1 MIQHLSSRQMSVG
14 TAHESIAEGYVAGTE
29 LHLYASG
36 NNSKDI
42 FLGADGVTIT
52 TGYLLRKDT
61 AITIR
66 LMERQT
72 LYAVAETNGQL
83 LTILEVGG
91 I

>member
-1 MIQHLSSRQMSVG
+1 MSVG
-14 TAHESIAEGYVAGTE
+14 TAAASVAEGYVAGTE
-29 LHLYASG
+29 LHLYAIS

-42 FLGADGVTIT
+42 FVGPAGVTIS
-52 TGYLLRKDT
+52 TGYLLKKDT

-72 LYAVAETNGQL
+72 LYAVSETNGQV